1 MVLAAC
7 RRGGVAVG
15 KNNRVVV
22 GLDIGTT
29 KVSAVVAELTPEG
42 SLEIIGVGRRPSKG
56 LRKGIIVDVE
66 STAEAVATAI
76 EDAEVMAGI
85 RIDAVYV
92 GLGGGQV
99 EGVTTEGSIELTAK
113 EVTSKDIQHVID
125 ITRSLTVSGK
135 HQILHIEPIEF
146 RLDGEVTGPHP
157 IGMAGTK
164 LGVWAQVM
172 TAARPALDLL
182 MKVADLAKVE
192 VREVVAQQLASARAV
207 LTEDEKEV
215 GVVLIDIGGATTD
228 VVVYNENTLRHIGS
242 LAVGGNHVTHDLAIG
257 LRTPVTEAERLKKQY
272 GCALLSLVDTEAMVD
287 VPMLGGKEIQPVPHK
302 LLAEIV
308 ECRVEE
314 IFSLALHQLRQSSN
328 DDGLSAGVVLTGGA
342 SLMAGMVQAA
352 EAIFE
357 RPVRLGLPLDIGGL
371 TDLVHNPMYATG
383 VGLALYGRDRLLVA
397 ESMHPGQGGFTQAF
411 RRAVAWFQNFF

>member
-1 MVLAAC
+1 MVPADY

-29 KVSAVVAELTPEG
+29 QVSAVAGELTPDG
-42 SLEIIGVGRRPSKG
+42 GLEIIGVGRRPSKG
-56 LRKGIIVDVE
+56 LRKGIFVDVD

-92 GLGGGQV
+92 GLGGSQV
-99 EGVTTEGSIELTAK
+99 EGLTTEGSIELTAK
-113 EVTSKDIQHVID
+113 EVTSKDIQQVIET
-125 ITRSLTVSGK
+125 TRSLTGSSK
-135 HQILHIEPIEF
+135 HQILHVEPIEF
-146 RLDGEVTGPHP
+146 RLDGEVTSPHP

-164 LGVWAQVM
+164 LSVWAQVM
-172 TAARPALDLL
+172 TAAVPALHTL

-192 VREVVAQQLASARAV
+192 VREVVAQPLASARAV

-215 GVVLIDIGGATTD
+215 GVVLIDIGGGTTD
-228 VVVYNENTLRHIGS
+228 VVVYSEKTLRHVAS
-242 LAVGGNHVTHDLAIG
+242 LAVGGNHVTHDLAVG

-272 GCALLSLVDTEAMVD
+272 GCALSSLIDGETMVD
-287 VPMLGGKEIQPVPHK
+287 VPMLGEREIQPTPHK

-314 IFSLALHQLRQSSN
+314 IFSLALHQLQHSGTS
-328 DDGLSAGVVLTGGA
+328 DGLCTEVVLTGGA
-342 SLMAGMVQAA
+342 SLMPGMVQAA

-357 RPVRLGLPLDIGGL
+357 RPVRLGLPLDISGL
-371 TDLVHNPMYATG
+371 TDLVHNPMYATS
-383 VGLALYGRDRLLVA
+383 VGLALYGRDHLAA
-397 ESMHPGQGGFTQAF
+397 EKSGHHAQGGFTE
-411 RRAVAWFQNFF
+411 

>member
-1 MVLAAC
+1 
-7 RRGGVAVG
+7 VG
-15 KNNRVVV
+15 KNNRLVV

-29 KVSAVVAELTPEG
+29 QVSAVAGERTPEG
-42 SLEIIGVGRRPSKG
+42 GLEIIGVGRRPSKG
-56 LRKGIIVDVE
+56 LRKGIIVDVA

-92 GLGGGQV
+92 GLGGSQV
-99 EGVTTEGSIELTAK
+99 EGLTTEGSIELTTK
-113 EVTSKDIQHVID
+113 GVTSKDIQQVIET
-125 ITRSLTVSGK
+125 TRSLTVSSK
-135 HQILHIEPIEF
+135 HQILHVEPIEF
-146 RLDGEVTGPHP
+146 RLDGEVTSPHP

-164 LGVWAQVM
+164 LSVWAQVM
-172 TAARPALDLL
+172 TAAVPALNTL
-182 MKVADLAKVE
+182 MKVADLAKLE

-215 GVVLIDIGGATTD
+215 GVVLIDIGGGTTD
-228 VVVYNENTLRHIGS
+228 VVVYSEKTLRHIAS
-242 LAVGGNHVTHDLAIG
+242 LAVGGNHVTHDLAVG

-272 GCALLSLVDTEAMVD
+272 GCALLALIDGETMVN
-287 VPMLGGKEIQPVPHK
+287 VPMLGGKEIQSTPHK

-314 IFSLALHQLRQSSN
+314 ILSLTLHQLQHSGN
-328 DDGLSAGVVLTGGA
+328 FEGLCTEVVLTGGA
-342 SLMAGMVQAA
+342 SLMPGMVQAA

-357 RPVRLGLPLDIGGL
+357 RPVRLGLPLDISGL
-371 TDLVHNPMYATG
+371 TDLVHNPMYATS
-383 VGLALYGRDRLLVA
+383 VGLALYGRDRLLA
-397 ESMHPGQGGFTQAF
+397 EEWGHSGQGGFSEAF